1 MSDIKSRGD
10 VVNEVAAQVDL
21 PQKKVDEILRAFES
35 VIMRQAASGGEIRM
49 VGFGSFKITHRAAR
63 TSRNPQTGEPAP
75 VAARNAIRFVP
86 GQALKD
92 AAASS
97 LDGNASKSADAKI
110 AGAKAAAPKAKPA
123 KSKAVA
129 AASDDAPTEEKG
141 EKKEKKAKKKKS

>member
-35 VIMRQAASGGEIRM
+35 AIMRQAASGGEIRM

-63 TSRNPQTGEPAP
+63 TSRNPQTGAPAP

-86 GQALKD
+86 GQALKE

-97 LDGNASKSADAKI
+97 LKGADSANQTRHQSSGKARRQKSRSHRSRRARR
-110 AGAKAAAPKAKPA
+110 
-123 KSKAVA
+123 
-129 AASDDAPTEEKG
+129 
-141 EKKEKKAKKKKS
+141 

>member
-21 PQKKVDEILRAFES
+21 PQKKVDEVLRAFES
-35 VIMRQAASGGEIRM
+35 AVMRQAASGGEIRM
-49 VGFGSFKITHRAAR
+49 VGFGSFKISYRAAR
-63 TSRNPQTGEPAP
+63 ISRNPQSGDPAP

-97 LDGNASKSADAKI
+97 LKDGAAKDDSPKSAAAKE
-110 AGAKAAAPKAKPA
+110 AAPKAKPT
-123 KSKAVA
+123 KTKAVA
-129 AASDDAPTEEKG
+129 ADVEDAVAEAKG
-141 EKKEKKAKKKKS
+141 EKKEKKAKKKKI

>member
-35 VIMRQAASGGEIRM
+35 VIMRQAAGGGEIRM

-63 TSRNPQTGEPAP
+63 ISRNPQTGDPAP

-86 GQALKD
+86 GQALKE

-97 LDGNASKSADAKI
+97 LKDG
-110 AGAKAAAPKAKPA
+110 APKDEAPKSVAAKEATPKTKPA
-123 KSKAVA
+123 KTKAVA
-129 AASDDAPTEEKG
+129 ADSEAAPAEAKG

>member
-21 PQKKVDEILRAFES
+21 TQKEVDRILRAFES
-35 VIMRQAASGGEIRM
+35 VIMRQAATGGEIRM

-63 TSRNPQTGEPAP
+63 ISRNPRTGEPSE

-97 LDGNASKSADAKI
+97 LKD
-110 AGAKAAAPKAKPA
+110 AAPAKKKPA
-123 KSKAVA
+123 KAEAAPDEAKA
-129 AASDDAPTEEKG
+129 
-141 EKKEKKAKKKKS
+141 EKKSKKSKKKNKS

>member
-35 VIMRQAASGGEIRM
+35 AIMRQAASGGEIRM
-49 VGFGSFKITHRAAR
+49 VGFGTFKITHRAAR
-63 TSRNPQTGEPAP
+63 TSRNPQTGAPAP

-86 GQALKD
+86 GQALKE

-97 LDGNASKSADAKI
+97 LKGADSATKPAT
-110 AGAKAAAPKAKPA
+110 KAAAKPA
-123 KSKAVA
+123 AKKA
-129 AASDDAPTEEKG
+129 APTEAAAAD
-141 EKKEKKAKKKKS
+141 KKEKKPKKKSKS

>member
-35 VIMRQAASGGEIRM
+35 VIMRQAAGGGEIRM

-63 TSRNPQTGEPAP
+63 TSRNPQTGEPAA

-97 LDGNASKSADAKI
+97 LHNGAAKDEAPKSAAAKE
-110 AGAKAAAPKAKPA
+110 AAPKAKAA
-123 KSKAVA
+123 KTK
-129 AASDDAPTEEKG
+129 AASADSEAVSAG